1 VNLRQAING
10 PHVTSQ
16 KFDDVGPIIVVTPCY
31 YISASMLRIQAR
43 KRQNGV
49 PDYMRGKPAQ

>member
-1 VNLRQAING
+1 MNLRQALNSPCVI
-10 PHVTSQ
+10 SQ
-16 KFDDVGPIIVVTPCY
+16 KVDDTGPVIVVMPCY
-31 YISASMLRIQAR
+31 YISASTLRIQAR